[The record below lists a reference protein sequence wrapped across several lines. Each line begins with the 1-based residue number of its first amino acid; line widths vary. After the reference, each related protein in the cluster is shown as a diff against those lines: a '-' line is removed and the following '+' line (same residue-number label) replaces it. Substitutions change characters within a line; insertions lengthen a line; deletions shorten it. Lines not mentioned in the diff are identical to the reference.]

1 MACTGSMA
9 HENKCAEINCG
20 PQDSRWTFLIL
31 GYMDFASFLNHL
43 RYQRRLSSHTVE
55 AYASDLE
62 AFGNYCLEVYRVS
75 QPVDVSRTIVKSW
88 LAELNEGGMAATS
101 IRRKLSALKAYY
113 LYRQTRGEQEHN
125 PTKRVPTPRAGKR
138 LPATI
143 PRADLQE
150 LFRRFADP
158 AEEKDYE
165 RVQDHLLL
173 SLLYQTGLRRA
184 ELIGLK
190 LGDVD
195 LDKRELLVRGKGNKE
210 RIVPFGPG
218 LAELLERA
226 LLLRS
231 DAHATSSHLFLT
243 GKGRPLYPKYV
254 YNRVSQ
260 YLSTVTREEKRS
272 PHVLRHSFATHLTEE
287 GADLNAVKELLGH
300 ASLAATQLYT
310 HNDLERLRKIYRQAH
325 PEGGEKRSS

>member
-1 MACTGSMA
+1 
-9 HENKCAEINCG
+9 
-20 PQDSRWTFLIL
+20 
-31 GYMDFASFLNHL
+31 MDFTTFLNHL
-43 RYQRRLSSHTVE
+43 THQRRLSTHTVA
-55 AYASDLE
+55 AYASDLR
-62 AFGNYCLEVYRVS
+62 AFAEYCKAVYGIELSSEVTRAV
-75 QPVDVSRTIVKSW
+75 VKSW
-88 LAELNEGGMAATS
+88 LAELNEDGMAATS

-113 LYRQTRGEQEHN
+113 LYRQTRGHQEHN

-158 AEEKDYE
+158 VEEDDHE
-165 RVQDHLLL
+165 RAQDHLLL

-184 ELIGLK
+184 ELMGMK
-190 LGDVD
+190 VGDVN

-218 LAELLERA
+218 LAELLERVIF
-226 LLLRS
+226 LRS
-231 DAHATSSHLFLT
+231 GAHPLSTHLFIT

-254 YNRVSQ
+254 YNRVHR

-272 PHVLRHSFATHLTEE
+272 PHVLRHTFATHLTEE

-310 HNDLERLRKIYRQAH
+310 HNDLERLRNVYRQSH
-325 PEGGEKRSS
+325 PEGGGEESS